1 VLINI
6 KDKLMDKLLTLEIN
20 NNPKFKV
27 YNLITDKIHNCS
39 SKTSVRNLLRSLFNI
54 RGATLSNLLNIILT
68 EKCINKSYPA
78 DFIDNYLKNGIN
90 VDKDKDNDKV
100 PSEKIDMDKDKIVHS
115 DIHTKCPT
123 VVSSWISRDDFFFNT
138 NIINNDLMDLT
149 NKLNRVLMTS
159 QILQNENAL
168 LKNQIKLLNEKV
180 DIISTKNTET
190 INTCKSELSQMI
202 QVERMLNTINES
214 VSESIIKTPK
224 KHKTKPKH
232 KHKNKT
238 KTKNNLYDLLL
249 KIHN

>member
-1 VLINI
+1 MSDN
-6 KDKLMDKLLTLEIN
+6 LLTLEIN

-27 YNLITDKIHNCS
+27 YNHTTDKYHNCS

-54 RGATLSNLLNIILT
+54 RGASLSNLLNVLLT
-68 EKCINKSYPA
+68 DKSINKSYPA
-78 DFIDNYLKNGIN
+78 DFIEAYIKDDKNVSIIHSEKVDIVKEHIPSDTKSKNG
-90 VDKDKDNDKV
+90 
-100 PSEKIDMDKDKIVHS
+100 
-115 DIHTKCPT
+115 T

-149 NKLNRVLMTS
+149 NKLDKVLMTS

-180 DIISTKNTET
+180 DSISTKNTET
-190 INTCKSELSQMI
+190 INTCSQMI
-202 QVERMLNTINES
+202 QLERMLNTINES

-224 KHKTKPKH
+224 NRKTKHKTKH
-232 KHKNKT
+232 KT
-238 KTKNNLYDLLL
+238 KTKTKTKTNLYDLLS

>member
-1 VLINI
+1 
-6 KDKLMDKLLTLEIN
+6 MDNLLTLEIS

-78 DFIDNYLKNGIN
+78 DFIDNYLKNG
-90 VDKDKDNDKV
+90 KDNDKV
-100 PSEKIDMDKDKIVHS
+100 PSDKIDMDKDKIVHS

-123 VVSSWISRDDFFFNT
+123 VVSSSWISRDDFFFNT

-149 NKLNRVLMTS
+149 NKLDKVLLHT
-159 QILQNENAL
+159 QILQNENIL
-168 LKNQIKLLNEKV
+168 LKNQIKLLNDKV

-190 INTCKSELSQMI
+190 INTCKSEISQMI

>member
-1 VLINI
+1 MSDN
-6 KDKLMDKLLTLEIN
+6 LLTLEIN

-27 YNLITDKIHNCS
+27 YNHTTDKYHNCS

-54 RGATLSNLLNIILT
+54 RGASLSNLLNVLLT
-68 EKCINKSYPA
+68 DKSINRSYPA
-78 DFIDNYLKNGIN
+78 DFIEAYIKDDKNVSIIHSEKVDIVKEHIPSDTKSKNG
-90 VDKDKDNDKV
+90 
-100 PSEKIDMDKDKIVHS
+100 
-115 DIHTKCPT
+115 T

-149 NKLNRVLMTS
+149 NKLDKVLMTS

-180 DIISTKNTET
+180 DSISTKNTET
-190 INTCKSELSQMI
+190 INTCSQMI
-202 QVERMLNTINES
+202 QLERMLNTINES

-224 KHKTKPKH
+224 TRKTKHKTKH
-232 KHKNKT
+232 KT
-238 KTKNNLYDLLL
+238 KTKTKTKTNLYDLLT

>member
-1 VLINI
+1 
-6 KDKLMDKLLTLEIN
+6 MDNLLTLEIN

-27 YNLITDKIHNCS
+27 YNHTTDKYHNCS

-54 RGATLSNLLNIILT
+54 RGASLSNLLNVLLT
-68 EKCINKSYPA
+68 DKSINRSYPA
-78 DFIDNYLKNGIN
+78 DFIENYIKDDKNVSIIQSEKVDIVKEHIPSDTKSKNG
-90 VDKDKDNDKV
+90 
-100 PSEKIDMDKDKIVHS
+100 
-115 DIHTKCPT
+115 T

-149 NKLNRVLMTS
+149 NKLDKVLMTS

-168 LKNQIKLLNEKV
+168 LKNQIKLLNDKV

-190 INTCKSELSQMI
+190 INTCKSEISQMI

-214 VSESIIKTPK
+214 SITSETVIKTPK
-224 KHKTKPKH
+224 KPKTKTKH
-232 KHKNKT
+232 KHKHKT
-238 KTKNNLYDLLL
+238 KTKNKNNLYDLLL

>member
-1 VLINI
+1 MSDN
-6 KDKLMDKLLTLEIN
+6 LLTLEIN

-27 YNLITDKIHNCS
+27 YNHTTDKYHNCS

-54 RGATLSNLLNIILT
+54 RGASLSNLLNVLLT
-68 EKCINKSYPA
+68 DKSINKSYPA
-78 DFIDNYLKNGIN
+78 DFIEAYIKDDKNVSIIHSEKVDIVKEHIPSDTKSKNG
-90 VDKDKDNDKV
+90 
-100 PSEKIDMDKDKIVHS
+100 
-115 DIHTKCPT
+115 T

-149 NKLNRVLMTS
+149 NKLDKVLMTS

-180 DIISTKNTET
+180 DSISTKNTET
-190 INTCKSELSQMI
+190 INTCSQMI
-202 QVERMLNTINES
+202 QLERMLNTINES

-224 KHKTKPKH
+224 NRKTKHKTKH
-232 KHKNKT
+232 KT
-238 KTKNNLYDLLL
+238 KTKTKTKTNLYDLLT

>member
-1 VLINI
+1 MSDN
-6 KDKLMDKLLTLEIN
+6 LLTLEIN

-27 YNLITDKIHNCS
+27 YNHTTDKYHNCS

-54 RGATLSNLLNIILT
+54 RGASLSNLLNVLLT
-68 EKCINKSYPA
+68 DKSINRSYPA
-78 DFIDNYLKNGIN
+78 DFIEAYIKDDKNVSIIHSEKVDIVKEHIPSDTKSKNG
-90 VDKDKDNDKV
+90 
-100 PSEKIDMDKDKIVHS
+100 
-115 DIHTKCPT
+115 T

-149 NKLNRVLMTS
+149 NKLDKVLMTS

-180 DIISTKNTET
+180 DSISTKNTET
-190 INTCKSELSQMI
+190 INTCSQMI
-202 QVERMLNTINES
+202 QLERMLNTINES

-224 KHKTKPKH
+224 NRKTKHKTKH
-232 KHKNKT
+232 KT
-238 KTKNNLYDLLL
+238 KTKTKTKTNLYDLLT

>member
-1 VLINI
+1 
-6 KDKLMDKLLTLEIN
+6 MDNLLTLEIN

-27 YNLITDKIHNCS
+27 YNHTTDKYHNCS

-54 RGATLSNLLNIILT
+54 RGASLSNLLNVLLT
-68 EKCINKSYPA
+68 DKSINRSYPA
-78 DFIDNYLKNGIN
+78 DFIENYIKDDKNVSIIQSEKVDIVKEHIPSDTKSKNG
-90 VDKDKDNDKV
+90 
-100 PSEKIDMDKDKIVHS
+100 
-115 DIHTKCPT
+115 T

-149 NKLNRVLMTS
+149 NKLDKVLMTS

-168 LKNQIKLLNEKV
+168 LKNQIKLLNDKV

-190 INTCKSELSQMI
+190 INTCKSEISQMI

-224 KHKTKPKH
+224 TRKT
-232 KHKNKT
+232 KT
-238 KTKNNLYDLLL
+238 KTKNKNRNKHKTKNNNKTNLYDLLS

>member
-1 VLINI
+1 MSDN
-6 KDKLMDKLLTLEIN
+6 LLTLEIN

-27 YNLITDKIHNCS
+27 YNHTTDKYHNCS

-54 RGATLSNLLNIILT
+54 RGASLSNLLNVLLT
-68 EKCINKSYPA
+68 DKSINRSYPA
-78 DFIDNYLKNGIN
+78 DFIENYLKNGIN

-115 DIHTKCPT
+115 DIHAKCPT

-149 NKLNRVLMTS
+149 NKLDKVLMTS

-180 DIISTKNTET
+180 DSISTKNTET
-190 INTCKSELSQMI
+190 INTCSQMI
-202 QVERMLNTINES
+202 QLERMLNTINES

-224 KHKTKPKH
+224 NRKTKHKTKH
-232 KHKNKT
+232 KT
-238 KTKNNLYDLLL
+238 KTKTKTKTNLYDLLT

>member
-1 VLINI
+1 MDNI
-6 KDKLMDKLLTLEIN
+6 LTLEIN

-54 RGATLSNLLNIILT
+54 RGATLSNLLNILLT
-68 EKCINKSYPA
+68 EKCINKSYQA
-78 DFIDNYLKNGIN
+78 DFIEAYLKD
-90 VDKDKDNDKV
+90 DKDISIIH
-100 PSEKIDMDKDKIVHS
+100 SEKVDIVKEHIPS
-115 DIHTKCPT
+115 DNKSKNGT
-123 VVSSWISRDDFFFNT
+123 VISSWISRDDFFFNT

-149 NKLNRVLMTS
+149 NKLDRVLMTS

-180 DIISTKNTET
+180 DIISTNNTET
-190 INTCKSELSQMI
+190 IKTCKSEISQMI

-214 VSESIIKTPK
+214 SIASETVIKTPK
-224 KHKTKPKH
+224 KPKTKTKPKH
-232 KHKNKT
+232 KHKHKT
-238 KTKNNLYDLLL
+238 KTKTKHNLYDLLL

>member
-1 VLINI
+1 
-6 KDKLMDKLLTLEIN
+6 MDKLLTLEIN

-54 RGATLSNLLNIILT
+54 RGATLSNLLNILLT
-68 EKCINKSYPA
+68 EKCINKTYPA

-149 NKLNRVLMTS
+149 NKLDRVLMTS

>member
-1 VLINI
+1 MNN
-6 KDKLMDKLLTLEIN
+6 LLTLEIS

-149 NKLNRVLMTS
+149 NKLDRVLMTS

-180 DIISTKNTET
+180 DIISTNNTET
-190 INTCKSELSQMI
+190 IKTCKSEISQMI

-214 VSESIIKTPK
+214 SIASETVIKTPK
-224 KHKTKPKH
+224 KHKTKHKH

>member
-1 VLINI
+1 
-6 KDKLMDKLLTLEIN
+6 MDKLLTLEIN

-27 YNLITDKIHNCS
+27 YNHITDKFHNCS
-39 SKTSVRNLLRSLFNI
+39 SKTSVRNLLRSFFNI
-54 RGATLSNLLNIILT
+54 RGATLSNLLNILLT

-78 DFIDNYLKNGIN
+78 DFIDNYLKN
-90 VDKDKDNDKV
+90 DKDNDKV

-123 VVSSWISRDDFFFNT
+123 VVSSSWISRDDFFFNT

-149 NKLNRVLMTS
+149 NKLDKVLLHT
-159 QILQNENAL
+159 QILQNENTL

-190 INTCKSELSQMI
+190 INTCKSEISQMI

-214 VSESIIKTPK
+214 SITSETVIKTPK
-224 KHKTKPKH
+224 KPKTKTKHKPKPKH
-232 KHKNKT
+232 KHKHKT

>member
-1 VLINI
+1 
-6 KDKLMDKLLTLEIN
+6 MDKLLTLEIN

-27 YNLITDKIHNCS
+27 YNHITDKFHNCS

-54 RGATLSNLLNIILT
+54 RGATLSNLLNILLT

-78 DFIDNYLKNGIN
+78 DFIEAYLKG
-90 VDKDKDNDKV
+90 DKNISIIH
-100 PSEKIDMDKDKIVHS
+100 SEKVDIVKEHIPS
-115 DIHTKCPT
+115 DTKSKNGT

-149 NKLNRVLMTS
+149 NKLDKVLMTS

-180 DIISTKNTET
+180 DIISTNNTET
-190 INTCKSELSQMI
+190 IKTCKSEISQMI

-214 VSESIIKTPK
+214 SITSETVIKTPK
-224 KHKTKPKH
+224 KHKTKTKTKTKH

-238 KTKNNLYDLLL
+238 KSNNKNNNKNNLYDLLL

>member
-1 VLINI
+1 MSDN
-6 KDKLMDKLLTLEIN
+6 LLTLEIN

-27 YNLITDKIHNCS
+27 YNHTTDKYHNCS

-54 RGATLSNLLNIILT
+54 RGASLSNLLNVLLT
-68 EKCINKSYPA
+68 DKSINRSYPA
-78 DFIDNYLKNGIN
+78 DFIEAYIKDDKNVSIIHSEKVDIVKEHIPSDTKSKNG
-90 VDKDKDNDKV
+90 
-100 PSEKIDMDKDKIVHS
+100 
-115 DIHTKCPT
+115 T

-149 NKLNRVLMTS
+149 NKLDKVLLHT

-180 DIISTKNTET
+180 DSISTKNTET
-190 INTCKSELSQMI
+190 INTCSQMI
-202 QVERMLNTINES
+202 QLERMLNTINES

-224 KHKTKPKH
+224 NRKTKHKTKH
-232 KHKNKT
+232 KT
-238 KTKNNLYDLLL
+238 KTKTKTKTNLYDLLT

>member
-1 VLINI
+1 MSDN
-6 KDKLMDKLLTLEIN
+6 LLTLEIN

-27 YNLITDKIHNCS
+27 YNHTTDKYHNCS

-54 RGATLSNLLNIILT
+54 RGASLSNLLNVLLT
-68 EKCINKSYPA
+68 DKSINRSYPA
-78 DFIDNYLKNGIN
+78 DFIEAYIKDDKNVSIIHSEKVDIVKEHIPSDTKSKNG
-90 VDKDKDNDKV
+90 
-100 PSEKIDMDKDKIVHS
+100 
-115 DIHTKCPT
+115 T

-149 NKLNRVLMTS
+149 NKLDKVLMTS

-180 DIISTKNTET
+180 DSISTKNTET
-190 INTCKSELSQMI
+190 INTCSQMI
-202 QVERMLNTINES
+202 QLERMLNTINES

-224 KHKTKPKH
+224 NRKTKHKTKH
-232 KHKNKT
+232 KTKTKT
-238 KTKNNLYDLLL
+238 KTKNKTNLYDLLT

>member
-1 VLINI
+1 MSDN
-6 KDKLMDKLLTLEIN
+6 LLTLEIN

-27 YNLITDKIHNCS
+27 YNHTTDKYHNCS

-54 RGATLSNLLNIILT
+54 RGASLSNLLNVLLT
-68 EKCINKSYPA
+68 DKSINRSYPA
-78 DFIDNYLKNGIN
+78 DFIENYIKDDKNVSIIHSEKVDIVKEHIPSDTKSKNG
-90 VDKDKDNDKV
+90 
-100 PSEKIDMDKDKIVHS
+100 
-115 DIHTKCPT
+115 T

-149 NKLNRVLMTS
+149 NKLDKVLMTS

-180 DIISTKNTET
+180 DSISTKNTET
-190 INTCKSELSQMI
+190 INTCSQMI
-202 QVERMLNTINES
+202 QLERMLNTINES

-224 KHKTKPKH
+224 NRKTKHKTKH
-232 KHKNKT
+232 KT
-238 KTKNNLYDLLL
+238 KTKTKTKTNLYDLLT

>member
-1 VLINI
+1 MSDN
-6 KDKLMDKLLTLEIN
+6 LLTLEIN

-27 YNLITDKIHNCS
+27 YNHTTDKYHNCS

-54 RGATLSNLLNIILT
+54 RGASLSNLLNVLLT
-68 EKCINKSYPA
+68 DKSINRSYPA
-78 DFIDNYLKNGIN
+78 DFIENYIKDDKNVSIIHSEKVDIVKEHIPSDTKSKNG
-90 VDKDKDNDKV
+90 
-100 PSEKIDMDKDKIVHS
+100 
-115 DIHTKCPT
+115 T

-149 NKLNRVLMTS
+149 NKLDKVLMTS

-180 DIISTKNTET
+180 DSISTKNTET
-190 INTCKSELSQMI
+190 INTCSQMI
-202 QVERMLNTINES
+202 QLERMLNTINES

-224 KHKTKPKH
+224 TRKTKHKTKH
-232 KHKNKT
+232 KT
-238 KTKNNLYDLLL
+238 KTKTKTKTNLYDLLT